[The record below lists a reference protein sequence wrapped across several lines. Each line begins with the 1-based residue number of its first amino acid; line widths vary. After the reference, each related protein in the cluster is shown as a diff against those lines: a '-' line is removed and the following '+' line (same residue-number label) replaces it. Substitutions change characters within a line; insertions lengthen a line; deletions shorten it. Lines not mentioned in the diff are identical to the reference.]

1 MVKGSPASFLVGLDA
16 FWAILEG
23 DRNCPGVTPT
33 KRLKWRENW
42 LGSEKPARGE
52 MRQG

>member
-1 MVKGSPASFLVGLDA
+1 MGSPSGFLEELAAGYP
-16 FWAILEG
+16 ILAG
-23 DRNCPGVTPT
+23 VPNCPGVTPT

-42 LGSEKPARGE
+42 LWSEKPARGE